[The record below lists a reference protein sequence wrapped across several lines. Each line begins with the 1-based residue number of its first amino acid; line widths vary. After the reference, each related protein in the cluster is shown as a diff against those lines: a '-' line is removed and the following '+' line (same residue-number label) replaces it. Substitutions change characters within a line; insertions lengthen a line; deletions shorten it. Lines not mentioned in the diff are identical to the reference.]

1 MGHNKEAPI
10 MSEEQGPV
18 DPVSDVDVRI
28 SPDPT
33 DDPTFQQM
41 LDDRARN
48 EAAITEAELEL
59 LAQANQ
65 LQEDLA
71 MAAAEE
77 ELLVRAGGSGPR
89 AAAGAADLDRAIDLL
104 FGFLAAHGTAIV
116 LDLATGN
123 LADPKWSRAWREFVA
138 SAGRAA

>member
-1 MGHNKEAPI
+1 MGHNKEVQI
-10 MSEEQGPV
+10 MSEDQGPV
-18 DPVSDVDVRI
+18 DPVSDVEVRI
-28 SPDPT
+28 SADPA

-71 MAAAEE
+71 MAEAEQ
-77 ELLVRAGGSGPR
+77 ELLARAGGARPR
-89 AAAGAADLDRAIDLL
+89 VSDGAANLDRAIDLL

-116 LDLATGN
+116 LDLATGH
-123 LADPKWSRAWREFVA
+123 LADPKWSRTWREFVA
-138 SAGRAA
+138 SAGQAA

>member
-1 MGHNKEAPI
+1 MGHNTEVSI
-10 MSEEQGPV
+10 MSEEQDPV

-28 SPDPT
+28 SPDPA
-33 DDPTFQQM
+33 DDPSFQEM

-48 EAAITEAELEL
+48 EAAVTEAELEL

-71 MAAAEE
+71 MDEAER
-77 ELLVRAGGSGPR
+77 ELLAKAREPSGRPP
-89 AAAGAADLDRAIDLL
+89 AQTADLDRAVDLL

-116 LDLATGN
+116 LDLATGQ
-123 LADPKWSRAWREFVA
+123 LADPKWARAWREFVA
-138 SAGRAA
+138 SRAA